1 MTDGK
6 RRILVTG
13 ATRGLGLE
21 IARAFAREGAA
32 VALNGRDRDLLA
44 THAAQLCDEGLA
56 ASSLP
61 GDLSADAEG
70 IVRQAAEMLGGLDA
84 VVHAASLRD
93 RRPTEALDGAA
104 FAALLDV
111 NLTAAYRLARAA
123 LPLLRQSTAGRLI
136 LVTSIAARIARAPD
150 AAYTASKG
158 GLEALT
164 RSLAVEFGSDNLTVN
179 AIAPGWFV
187 TDPNRAMAED
197 ARVQAFVDVRI
208 PLRRWG
214 RPEEL
219 APAALFL
226 ASPAASFVN
235 GITLTVDGGMSAQM

>member
-21 IARAFAREGAA
+21 IARAFAREGAT
-32 VALNGRDRDLLA
+32 VALNGRDRDLLES
-44 THAAQLCDEGLA
+44 HAAQLRDEGLA
-56 ASSLP
+56 ASALP

-70 IVRQAAEMLGGLDA
+70 IVRQAAETLGGLDA

-123 LPLLRQSTAGRLI
+123 LPLLRQSAAGRLI
-136 LVTSIAARIARAPD
+136 FVTSIAARIARAPD

-197 ARVQAFVDVRI
+197 ARVQAYVDVRI